1 METRAAHSLLHSTL
15 RKCFGMTPLEK
26 FELEQLDKQLLGNKQ
41 RVTVTNKR
49 NEENKID
56 GTENAGSSAAANS
69 IKSEDRQSEMEDSV
83 KEGAFMRGSG
93 SRLSQG
99 SLLLITF
106 SYGTDSERIRVC
118 FSEICVDMIHF
129 TPFSSLALG
138 AYVVFLE
145 ELCNVLASQL
155 FEKLLCKAQFN
166 EWGALLLYQ
175 EVCGYISK

>member
-1 METRAAHSLLHSTL
+1 METRAAHSILHSTL

-49 NEENKID
+49 KEENMID
-56 GTENAGSSAAANS
+56 GTENAGSSVAANS
-69 IKSEDRQSEMEDSV
+69 IRSNDKDSEMEDSV

-99 SLLLITF
+99 WLLHSIFVVVFFSLLEF
-106 SYGTDSERIRVC
+106 SFNRI
-118 FSEICVDMIHF
+118 I
-129 TPFSSLALG
+129 ALLCSPASG
-138 AYVVFLE
+138 AYVVFLA
-145 ELCNVLASQL
+145 ELCNVMASQL
-155 FEKLLCKAQFN
+155 FEKLLCTAQFN

-175 EVCGYISK
+175 EVCGYISVNIDI